1 MDLSKFSAV
10 DSIDVTIFHPAFE
23 DGQEPV
29 FTMAGPC
36 HPATKKAEKARAEAI
51 LKARGKSYDMDR
63 LSIELVASRVLGW
76 KNVTWE
82 GAALPW
88 SPENAVMLLQTPALK
103 FVRDQIAIAL
113 ADDESFFKA

>member
-10 DSIDVTIFHPAFE
+10 DSLDITIYHPAFDE
-23 DGQEPV
+23 GHEPV
-29 FTMAGPC
+29 FTVAGPC
-36 HPATKKAEKARAEAI
+36 HPATKKAEKARTEAI
-51 LKARGKSYDMDR
+51 LKARGKSSDMEK
-63 LSIELVASRVLGW
+63 LSIELLASRILGW

-82 GAALPW
+82 GEALPW
-88 SPENAVMLLQTPALK
+88 SPENALKLMQAPGLK

>member
-10 DSIDVTIFHPAFE
+10 DSLDVTIYHTAFDE
-23 DGQEPV
+23 GLEPV

-36 HPATKKAEKARAEAI
+36 HTATKKAEKARAEAI
-51 LKARGKSYDMDR
+51 LKARGKSHDMEK
-63 LSIELVASRVLGW
+63 LSIELLASRVLGW

-82 GAALPW
+82 GEALPW
-88 SPENAVMLLQTPALK
+88 SPENALKLLQAPGLK